1 MNPSSSA
8 KPGFSTAL
16 VITTYNKP
24 SELEVTLESVSNQS
38 VLPERIYIADDGSGP
53 QTSAVIEGFKGHLSI
68 EHIWHEDLGF
78 RRSKI
83 LNKVIETAAEDYL
96 IFIDGDEILN
106 PHFLKD
112 HKSMAE
118 LNCVILG
125 SRCNVSLPEE
135 RRSGGCPSL
144 AGLAIHFAKGRITN
158 DVRTEKTTFKTRCIG
173 FIKGFR
179 LPFGIKRPCSERKA
193 RGGNMAA
200 WRSDLLEVNGFDG
213 AFHGWGFE
221 DLDLVL
227 RLQKNGV
234 RSKQVLFNAICFHLD
249 HPCSPPNDA
258 NRNLAYSDRPARCM
272 DGIDLLIRVNDEI

>member
-8 KPGFSTAL
+8 KLSFSTAL

-24 SELEVTLESVSNQS
+24 LELKITLESVSNQS

-53 QTSAVIEGFKGHLSI
+53 QTKAVVEEFKDQLLI

-83 LNKVIETAAEDYL
+83 LNKVIETASESYL
-96 IFIDGDEILN
+96 IFIDGDEILQE
-106 PHFLKD
+106 HFVSD
-112 HKSMAE
+112 HRNMAE
-118 LNCVILG
+118 KKCVILG
-125 SRCNVSLPEE
+125 SRCNVSFPEDNS
-135 RRSGGCPSL
+135 RTGCPSL
-144 AGLAIHFAKGRITN
+144 LGLALLFAEGRVTN
-158 DVRTEKTTFKTRCIG
+158 DVRTEKTTFKTRCVG
-173 FIKGFR
+173 MLKGFR
-179 LPFGIKRPCSERKA
+179 SPIGWKRLCSERKA

-200 WRSDLLEVNGFDG
+200 WRNDLLDVNGFDG

-234 RSKQVLFNAICFHLD
+234 LSKQVLFNAICFHLD

-258 NRNLAYSDRPARCM
+258 NRNLAYSDRPARCV
-272 DGIDLLIRVNDEI
+272 DGIDLLMKVND